1 VSVQGLLRRARVEL
15 SVRRGDP
22 LPHGFVEPL
31 AGRRGL
37 ELGGPSACFGRD
49 AALPAYP
56 ALREIDGVQPTANTT
71 WHQLDPEVG
80 YVVDGERR
88 GALHLIDDV
97 DMPSLQADTYDAVIC
112 SHVIEHIANPL
123 RALAA
128 WRRVS
133 RPEGY
138 LLMVVPHM
146 AATFDHRRSLTPLSH
161 MIEDLD
167 ADTGEDDLTHLEEF
181 LRLHDSDRNVRGIED
196 PDFVSELRDNARTR
210 LLHHHTFTTS
220 SLIELLGVA
229 GLQVHMAQTRLPH
242 DIYVLGRWV
251 PEGQP
256 AENLRFALTASRQSP
271 FRADRRCARELA
283 RERE

>member
-15 SVRRGDP
+15 SVRRAGP
-22 LPHGFVEPL
+22 LPQGFVEPL
-31 AGRRGL
+31 AGLRGL

-71 WHQLDPEVG
+71 WHQLDPEAG
-80 YVVDGERR
+80 YVVNGERR
-88 GALHLIDDV
+88 GSLQLIDDV
-97 DMPSLQADTYDAVIC
+97 DMPSLQDGTYDAVIC

-138 LLMVVPHM
+138 LLIVAPHM
-146 AATFDHRRSLTPLSH
+146 AATFDHRRPVTPLSH

-167 ADTGEDDLTHLEEF
+167 AGTGEHDLTHVEEF

-196 PDFVSELRDNARTR
+196 PGFVSELRDNAHTR

-220 SLIELLGVA
+220 SLIDLLGFA
-229 GLQVHMAQTRLPH
+229 GLQVQMAQARLPH
-242 DIYVLGRWV
+242 DIYVLGQWAPDGKR
-251 PEGQP
+251 PQ
-256 AENLRFALTASRQSP
+256 NLRFALAAARQSP
-271 FRADRRCARELA
+271 FRVDRRAARELA
-283 RERE
+283 TEPE